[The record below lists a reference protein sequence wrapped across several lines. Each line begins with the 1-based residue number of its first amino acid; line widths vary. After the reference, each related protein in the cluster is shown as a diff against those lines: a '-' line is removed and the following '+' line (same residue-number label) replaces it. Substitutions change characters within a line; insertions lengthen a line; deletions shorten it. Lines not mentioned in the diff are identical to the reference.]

1 MSKKFMTP
9 EEREEIVKI
18 LEQKPE
24 IDSRVTFY
32 KESLLAIDK
41 IMEAIDERIERG
53 YTTETFRLLGFPVT
67 KKIHLDS
74 YDIGKLSLEKKSA
87 EASLFEKKRYFEMWM
102 DRRKEYDAKFAELKA
117 DCDRRFDEIYSQAQ
131 EVMKTNPRL
140 SDVMNSYKNENN
152 DIKIKVE
159 FFLYIKQEVEN
170 AIRLGKFKP
179 TEDVK
184 PSSPLSVVTD

>member
-1 MSKKFMTP
+1 MTP
-9 EEREEIVKI
+9 EEREEIVQK
-18 LEQKPE
+18 LGQKPE
-24 IDSRVTFY
+24 IDKNISFY
-32 KESLLAIDK
+32 KESMLSLDSIINAIGDRVK
-41 IMEAIDERIERG
+41 RG
-53 YTTETFRLLGFPVT
+53 YTTESFRFLGLPIT

-74 YDIGKLSLEKKSA
+74 YDLGKLVLERQRA
-87 EASLFEKKRYFEMWM
+87 EFDLFQKKRYFEMWM

-117 DCDRRFDEIYSQAQ
+117 DCDSRYDEIYSQAQ
-131 EVMKTNPRL
+131 EVMKTNLRL

-179 TEDVK
+179 SEEVK
-184 PSSPLSVVTD
+184 PSSPLSVVAD